1 MSTPASR
8 RPAPRRSTLA
18 GATPAAPART
28 VDEQPDSQPAPEVQ
42 AAPAGQQ
49 TPAPAPEVVPAAEQ
63 APAGRRTKY
72 PPKVSF
78 YQDPA
83 DTARVRGAI
92 LHTMVSEGSR
102 SLSQFIHHAVMAEV
116 QRLEDKH
123 NGGRPFPPVGAR
135 ELPQG
140 RPMGE

>member
-18 GATPAAPART
+18 GATPAAPALR
-28 VDEQPDSQPAPEVQ
+28 EL
-42 AAPAGQQ
+42 APAAQVAHEKPDVGESAPTP
-49 TPAPAPEVVPAAEQ
+49 TPAQQAER
-63 APAGRRTKY
+63 RRTKY

-92 LHTMVSEGSR
+92 LHTMVTEGSR

-116 QRLEDKH
+116 ARLEVKH
-123 NGGRPFPPVGAR
+123 NDGQPFPPVGAR
-135 ELPQG
+135 ELPLG
-140 RPMGE
+140 RPMSG